1 MSFFHICLDAVG
13 YVLLEVVVEEA
24 VVVEVIAL
32 RTEECC
38 TVSRDAVELGI
49 DGGDDD
55 GTADGVNAGVGN
67 TWDDELALDS
77 QRAEV
82 LLDRGGGIVA
92 LPVDGVDADATRGE
106 GAVADIALDIG
117 SALGVPRHDDASI
130 RCALS
135 ELQTGAG
142 EELQEILPLLC
153 PY

>member
-1 MSFFHICLDAVG
+1 MTFFHICLDAVG

-67 TWDDELALDS
+67 TWDDELAFNG
-77 QRAEV
+77 QRTEV
-82 LLDRGGGIVA
+82 LLDGC
-92 LPVDGVDADATRGE
+92 TRFLTCAFTLFG
-106 GAVADIALDIG
+106 LC
-117 SALGVPRHDDASI
+117 SYQI
-130 RCALS
+130 RVILLS
-135 ELQTGAG
+135 LNV
-142 EELQEILPLLC
+142 LQEILPLLC
-153 PY
+153 HYLAPTLPLLCPY